1 MKAFFLFVLLVY
13 LTLQS
18 CKSQEQQTPDYSKI
32 VIVDSTVNSF
42 DSLIVRFKGS
52 PIYVDIWTTWCLPC
66 RREFKH
72 VSNITGLLDSVKA
85 VKLYISG
92 DKLTAHDK
100 WKQVVYDN
108 NLTGYHIRMSDSLK
122 KDITRLFSRPLKSS
136 GELALIY
143 PTYLLINSDGVVINK
158 NAPKPSEIIH
168 LANEFRNVSKK

>member
-1 MKAFFLFVLLVY
+1 MKAFFGFILLVFMIF
-13 LTLQS
+13 QS
-18 CKSQEQQTPDYSKI
+18 CKGQQKQTPDYSKI
-32 VIVDSTVNSF
+32 VFVDSTINSF

-52 PIYVDIWTTWCLPC
+52 PIYVDIWATWCSPC

-72 VSNITGLLDSVKA
+72 VSKIMGLLDSVKA

-100 WKQVVYDN
+100 WEQVVYDN

-122 KDITRLFSRPLKSS
+122 KDITRLFARPLKSS

-158 NAPKPSEIIH
+158 NAPKPSEIND
-168 LANEFRNVSKK
+168 LTNVFKNVSKQ